1 MLNFLLNME
10 YKKINLRK
18 FRHNLTQLKDSLEA
32 GQAYEVLERG
42 KPLAYFIPADYK
54 IDVKKGTT
62 KKDVSKI
69 LDNAIGCVNMTEKEK
84 ETFDYDSE
92 YRKALEEKYLK

>member
-1 MLNFLLNME
+1 MLNFMLNME

-18 FRHNLTQLKDSLEA
+18 FRHNLTQIKDS
-32 GQAYEVLERG
+32 GQAYEVLDRG
-42 KPLAYFIPADYK
+42 KPLAYFIPSKYE
-54 IDVKKGTT
+54 IEVKKRTS
-62 KKDVSKI
+62 KKDVSEI
-69 LDNAIGCVNMTEKEK
+69 LDKAIGCVEMTKKEK

>member
-1 MLNFLLNME
+1 ME

-42 KPLAYFIPADYK
+42 KPLAYFIPAKYN
-54 IDVKKGTT
+54 VKVDDEEEKQKRYEKAT
-62 KKDVSKI
+62 KELFGIIK
-69 LDNAIGCVNMTEKEK
+69 MTEEEK
-84 ETFDYDSE
+84 KNFDPDAI
-92 YRKALEEKYLK
+92 YRKAMEEKHLR